1 MTLYDSLGPE
11 SSGYAVKSFLMGTR
25 YIFKI
30 TGIET
35 VFVGGE
41 NEIKNIIGIAEQTK
55 DIKVKTIISVCPLS
69 HW

>member
-1 MTLYDSLGPE
+1 M
-11 SSGYAVKSFLMGTR
+11 KSFFMGTR

-55 DIKVKTIISVCPLS
+55 DIKVKTIISVCLLS
-69 HW
+69 RW